1 MGASSRCGA
10 ARLLGF
16 GTALALAPAVA
27 WAQQACNTVVLD
39 QFSTT
44 YLMGSTPG
52 RVFVT
57 YDMFGIPDRLDI
69 FYGNEIVATTG
80 GFVSDTDGSPLSFDY
95 VPVGDDFTVLAV
107 VTPSDSEG
115 SAWDV
120 FVGCPVVPP
129 ESEELSVS
137 DRATATSVASSQT
150 IAVRQIFR
158 TQTQNFTR
166 RLQNLRHGSGSG
178 RVSISGLTLSYNG
191 RSFSPDFGRGFS
203 DRLAGG
209 LIGLASAYSEQQD
222 GSDRL
227 PGSDFLIQRFTSP
240 LLERVAA
247 RRQYAQFA
255 QQHWAQ
261 SNWDQAW
268 FKSRFQGEQTAQVPA
283 TGEIELPDR
292 LGIFVNGIIN
302 FGDRNTTS
310 SAAGFDF
317 RNLGLS
323 FGADYRITADLL
335 LGIGGGVNFGRTD
348 ITGGSESDVDGYNV
362 TAYGSWRPL
371 DSLYVDG
378 QLTYTFLDFDL
389 ERAVAGTGQRARGD
403 RYGNQISG
411 SITTGYEHYSD
422 SLSFGPYVRLSY
434 AHTSLTGFTETG
446 VASPLEFESETLNSL
461 TTTLGIRGDY
471 AISTSSGIVLPYLRA
486 EYEHEFKGSNNPA
499 IVRFA
504 GVPNSAIQLAAIP
517 VDRNYFNLG
526 GGVTFL
532 MENAVSLFLDYES
545 LVGFSDQSS
554 HLFTIGIAAR
564 F

>member
-1 MGASSRCGA
+1 MGASSRVRRG

-16 GTALALAPAVA
+16 GTALALAPAAVS
-27 WAQQACNTVVLD
+27 AQQACGTLSLD
-39 QFSTT
+39 SFSTT

-57 YDMFGIPDRLDI
+57 YDMFGVPDQLDI
-69 FYGNEIVATTG
+69 FYGDELVATTD
-80 GFVSDTDGSPLSFDY
+80 GFVSGSDGAPLSFDY
-95 VPVGDDFTVLAV
+95 VPVGDDFTVVAV
-107 VTPSDSEG
+107 VTPSDSES
-115 SAWDV
+115 SAWDIL
-120 FVGCPVVPP
+120 VGCPVVSGG
-129 ESEELSVS
+129 EGELSVS

-150 IAVRQIFR
+150 IAVQQIVR

-178 RVSISGLTLSYNG
+178 RISISGLTLSYNG

-222 GSDRL
+222 GSVTL

-247 RRQYAQFA
+247 RTQYAQLA

-261 SNWDQAW
+261 STLDQAW
-268 FKSRFQGEQTAQVPA
+268 FKSRFQGEQTAQAPA
-283 TGEIELPDR
+283 GEIELPDR

-348 ITGGSESDVDGYNV
+348 ISGGSKSDVDGYNV
-362 TAYGSWRPL
+362 TTYGSWRPL
-371 DSLYVDG
+371 ESLYVDG

-389 ERAVAGTGQRARGD
+389 ERAIAGTAQRARGD
-403 RYGNQISG
+403 RYGNQVSG
-411 SITTGYEHYSD
+411 SITAGYEQYSD
-422 SLSFGPYVRLSY
+422 SLSFGPYVRLGY

-446 VASPLEFESETLNSL
+446 VASALEFEKETLNSL
-461 TTTLGIRGDY
+461 TTTLGVRGDY

-504 GVPNSAIQLAAIP
+504 GVPNSEVALAAIP

-554 HLFTIGIAAR
+554 HLFTLGIAAR

>member
-1 MGASSRCGA
+1 MRASSRVRRGV
-10 ARLLGF
+10 RLLAF

-27 WAQQACNTVVLD
+27 SAQQACGTSASD
-39 QFSTT
+39 FSTI
-44 YLMGSTPG
+44 YLLGSTPG

-57 YDMFGIPDRLDI
+57 YDMFESPDLLEI
-69 FYGNEIVATTG
+69 YYGGDLVATTD
-80 GFVSDTDGSPLSFDY
+80 GFVTGSTGAPLSFDY
-95 VPVGDDFTVLAV
+95 VPVGSDFAV
-107 VTPSDSEG
+107 VAVVESYDPQSE
-115 SAWDV
+115 SEWEIV
-120 FVGCPVVPP
+120 VGCPVAF
-129 ESEELSVS
+129 ESEGELSVG
-137 DRATATSVASSQT
+137 DRATATSIASSQA

-178 RVSISGLTLSYNG
+178 RISISGLTLSYNG

-209 LIGLASAYSEQQD
+209 LIGLASAYSGQQD
-222 GSDRL
+222 GFDSL
-227 PGSDFLIQRFTSP
+227 PGSDSLVQRFTSP
-240 LLERVAA
+240 LLERLAA
-247 RRQYAQFA
+247 RTQYAQFA

-268 FKSRFQGEQTAQVPA
+268 FKSRFQGEQTAQAPD
-283 TGEIELPDR
+283 GEIELPDR

-302 FGDRNTTS
+302 FGDRDTTS

-348 ITGGSESDVDGYNV
+348 ITGGSKSDVDGYNV

-371 DSLYVDG
+371 EGFYVDG

-389 ERAVAGTGQRARGD
+389 ERAVAATAQRARGD
-403 RYGNQISG
+403 RYGNQVSG
-411 SITTGYEHYSD
+411 NITVGYEHYSD
-422 SLSFGPYVRLSY
+422 SLSFGPYLRLGY
-434 AHTSLTGFTETG
+434 AHTSLSGFTETG
-446 VASPLEFESETLNSL
+446 VAAPLEFEKETLKSL
-461 TTTLGIRGDY
+461 TTTLGVRGDY

-504 GVPNSAIQLAAIP
+504 GVPSSDIALAEIP

-532 MENAVSLFLDYES
+532 MENAVSVFLDYET
-545 LVGFSDQSS
+545 LLGFTDQSS
-554 HLFTIGIAAR
+554 HLFTLGIAAR